1 MKNKLL
7 YRHITRKIRHVM
19 LAEKEKKKILWSILN
34 LLLEPCEK
42 V

>member
-19 LAEKEKKKILWSILN
+19 LAEKEKKDS
-34 LLLEPCEK
+34 LEHSQLATRT

>member
-19 LAEKEKKKILWSILN
+19 LAEKEKKKDS
-34 LLLEPCEK
+34 LEHSQLATRT